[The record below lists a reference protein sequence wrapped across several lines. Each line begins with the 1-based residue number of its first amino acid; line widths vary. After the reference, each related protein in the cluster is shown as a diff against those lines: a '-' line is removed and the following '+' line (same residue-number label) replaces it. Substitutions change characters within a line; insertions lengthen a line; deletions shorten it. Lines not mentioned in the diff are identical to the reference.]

1 MRKRKKL
8 NAENAIFNTF
18 NYTFMIIL
26 AIVTLYPFVN
36 TIAVSF
42 NDGLDTVRGGIY
54 LWPRIF
60 TLENYKNVFSNGTL
74 VGAFII
80 SISRTIIGTALS
92 VFCTAMLAYTLSRKE
107 YIFNKF
113 ITPVFILT
121 MYFNAG
127 LIPGYFLMRSLGLL
141 DNYLVY
147 IIPGLVGVFNMIIIR
162 TYIHGLPESLQES
175 ARLDGAGDF
184 RIFISIIFPL
194 CLPVLATVA
203 LFTAVGAWNSWFD
216 AYIFCPNRPD
226 LSTLQLELMRILQQT
241 QGSSVSAATTQGVGL
256 DANSA
261 SNVVT
266 PMSIRAATTIVT
278 ATPILFVYPFLQKYF
293 ITGMTLG
300 GVKE

>member
-1 MRKRKKL
+1 MRRRRKRL
-8 NAENAIFNTF
+8 STESVIFNTF

-26 AIVTLYPFVN
+26 SIVTLYPYLN

-42 NDGLDTVRGGIY
+42 NDGLDTIRGGIY

-60 TLENYKNVFSNGTL
+60 TLENYKNVFSSGTL
-74 VGAFII
+74 VNAFTI

-92 VFCTAMLAYTLSRKE
+92 VFCTTMLAYTLSRKE

-113 ITPVFILT
+113 ITTVFILT

-127 LIPGYFLMRSLGLL
+127 LIPGYFLMRSLGLI

-147 IIPGLVGVFNMIIIR
+147 IIPGMISAFNMIIIR
-162 TYIHGLPESLQES
+162 TYINGIPESLQES

-184 RIFISIIFPL
+184 RIFRSIIFPL
-194 CLPVLATVA
+194 CLPVLATVT
-203 LFTAVGAWNSWFD
+203 LFCAVGAWNSWFD
-216 AYIFCPNRPD
+216 SYIYCPNSPN

-241 QGSSVSAATTQGVGL
+241 QSTASAAAQHAVGS
-256 DANSA
+256 DP

-266 PMSIRAATTIVT
+266 PMSIRAAITIVA